1 MSRAIAAFHGS
12 FGRATVY
19 TVDRS
24 FLPHAHREGHL
35 TFYVDGGMPVLS
47 IDGAARR
54 LSRTVAG
61 AVNPWQAHS
70 LMVDPLEPGM
80 VCLVLYIRQQWF
92 QSQSRDHQRQAMRF
106 GTPFIELTHAAQLM
120 VERVVEGMLDL
131 DSTARFETDLFDLT
145 QACFAMSWHAAPPLA
160 SRLGVQ
166 PGAGYDSRI
175 TRSLRLMADGLG
187 LGDRLLFE
195 RIARQAG
202 LSRPHFF
209 KLFREHL
216 GLTPN
221 LYLNTLRMERALTR
235 LTRSHDPITSI
246 GLELGFSSQ
255 PSFSRFFMAN
265 VGIPPSNYRRV
276 AHWFE
281 GETTASTTP
290 AGAFAWQDQ

>member
-1 MSRAIAAFHGS
+1 MSRAIAAFHGA

-19 TVDRS
+19 SVDRD

-35 TFYVDGGMPVLS
+35 IFYVDGATHELT
-47 IDGAARR
+47 IDGRAQR
-54 LSRTVAG
+54 LSRAVVG

-70 LMVDPLEPGM
+70 LLVNPLEPGM
-80 VCLVLYIRQQWF
+80 LCLVLYIRQQWF
-92 QSQSRDHQRQAMRF
+92 QSQSRESQLPAMRF
-106 GTPFIELTHAAQLM
+106 GSPFIRLTHEARLM
-120 VERVVEGMLDL
+120 VERVVDGMLDL

-145 QACFAMSWHAAPPLA
+145 EACFDMSWHAVPAPT
-160 SRLGVQ
+160 SRLGARL
-166 PGAGYDSRI
+166 AGHDSRI
-175 TRSLRLMADGLG
+175 SRSLRLMAEGLN

-235 LTRSHDPITSI
+235 LTRSRDQITTI
-246 GLELGFSSQ
+246 GLDLGFSSQ
-255 PSFSRFFMAN
+255 ASFSRFFVSN

-281 GETTASTTP
+281 GESAASAP
-290 AGAFAWQDQ
+290 AQDSA

>member
-1 MSRAIAAFHGS
+1 MSRAIAAFHGA

-19 TVDRS
+19 SVDRD

-35 TFYVDGGMPVLS
+35 IFYVDGATHELT
-47 IDGAARR
+47 IDGRAHR
-54 LSRTVAG
+54 LSREVVG

-70 LMVDPLEPGM
+70 LLVNPLEPGM
-80 VCLVLYIRQQWF
+80 LCLVLYIRQEWF
-92 QSQSRDHQRQAMRF
+92 QSQSCESHLQAMRF
-106 GTPFIELTHAAQLM
+106 GSPFIRLTHEARLM
-120 VERVVEGMLDL
+120 VERVVDGMLDL

-145 QACFAMSWHAAPPLA
+145 EACFDRSWHAVPAPT
-160 SRLGVQ
+160 SRLGARL
-166 PGAGYDSRI
+166 AGHDSRI
-175 TRSLRLMADGLG
+175 SRSLRLMAEGLN

-235 LTRSHDPITSI
+235 LTRSRDQITTI
-246 GLELGFSSQ
+246 GLDLGFSSQ
-255 PSFSRFFMAN
+255 ASFSRFFVSN

-281 GETTASTTP
+281 GESAATAP
-290 AGAFAWQDQ
+290 AQDSA